1 MPYRLAAGKI
11 VSVVSTSMKHRAGA
25 VFRITGNAKGVV
37 ASLHLDGSPLKE
49 FFPGDALNVV
59 LEDAGRNLLYD
70 GVVTE
75 IDMPDT
81 LSFRV
86 KREPQEVPL
95 REYVRIDDYLCLDYV
110 VRRGPEKEVLEGF
123 RQRTPKKPQIQ
134 LTPPS
139 WFTAKDDRNV
149 LAEVEKEILK
159 VLVAMDTK
167 IDAIVKT
174 LAEGDRS
181 ALMSFTP
188 RWVNLSGSG
197 LRFVAADPVK
207 SGDFM
212 EIRLF
217 LPDAGGVPVAVLGAV
232 IRAEPTR
239 RAKESGTEVALEFRC
254 IEAEDRDRVVRYIF
268 ARQRESIRSGAERK
282 GGENGVV

>member
-11 VSVVSTSMKHRAGA
+11 VSVVSTAMKNRASA
-25 VFRITGNAKGVV
+25 AFRITGNAKGVV
-37 ASLHLDGSPLKE
+37 ASVHLDGSPLKE

-75 IDMPDT
+75 VDTPDT
-81 LSFRV
+81 LAFRV
-86 KREPQEVPL
+86 RREPQEVPL

-110 VRRGPEKEVLEGF
+110 VRRGAEKDVVEGF
-123 RQRTPKKPQIQ
+123 RQRAPRKPQIQ
-134 LTPPS
+134 LTPPA
-139 WFTAKDDRNV
+139 WFTVKDDRNV
-149 LAEVEKEILK
+149 LAELEKEILK
-159 VLVAMDTK
+159 VLVAMDIK

-188 RWVNLSGSG
+188 RWVNLSGAG
-197 LRFVAADPVK
+197 MRFVAADPVR
-207 SGDFM
+207 SGDFL
-212 EIRLF
+212 EVRLF
-217 LPDAGGVPVAVLGAV
+217 LPDAGGVPVSVLGAV
-232 IRAEPTR
+232 IRAEPTK
-239 RAKESGTEVALEFRC
+239 RARETGTEVALEFRC
-254 IEAEDRDRVVRYIF
+254 IEEEERDRLVRYIF

-282 GGENGVV
+282 GGESGVV